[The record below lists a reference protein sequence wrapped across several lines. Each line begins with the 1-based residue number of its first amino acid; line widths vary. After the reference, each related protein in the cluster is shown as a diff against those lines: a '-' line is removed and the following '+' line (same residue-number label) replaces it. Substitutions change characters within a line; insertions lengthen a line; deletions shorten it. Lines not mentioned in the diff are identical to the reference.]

1 LGGVSSK
8 LTVDLPPGEYLFLLN
23 TASGITALTGYTLN
37 VLEDHVYTVSS
48 TTGSTT
54 GNVMA
59 DDIIPTGVTATVT
72 DVNGVHVNATGVT
85 TIQGL
90 YGSLTIDAQGNYTY
104 TLRSGVGA
112 DKIST
117 PDTFVYTITD
127 SNGHKDSASLNITP
141 TPHAL
146 DAINDVS
153 KQVVFDTTQHIA
165 AWSDT
170 TVGTTTWTTALF
182 KSTSGTGSGT
192 FVVDPNTALHN
203 IVLHFDIH
211 PCCRLAG
218 WGLAGLSRCW
228 VHQPLL
234 TGSFTG
240 GSTSINLTG
249 LDLDSGTYT
258 LSFTGTAGAL
268 SVGGITITP
277 SVTGTSVFL
286 SNYETTGVIPY
297 WGIST
302 TGGFSGCL
310 DQLASVNTRL
320 SITGFDGHV
329 STLDPFTS
337 SNTTATVVGHYGIL
351 TIGVDGSYTYTLNS
365 GVSLA
370 SMNSKEIFNYTLTAA
385 NGQSDSATLT
395 INLSP
400 QMTSTNHN
408 DIVTGS
414 AYGDTLIY
422 HVLDTTVA
430 QEPEGMVLAITGPI
444 SQSLRGIRSI
454 SLTCW
459 WAGTVKPLRL
469 ATTCMSP
476 PVAITP

>member
-1 LGGVSSK
+1 VVGVGLGSVLSLDVLSNLSNPIIYNVDQGTTRTMTLQANVGASPLARYLTCTSTSSTPQPRPISSIATKKLADRPAVGGVSSK

-59 DDIIPTGVTATVT
+59 DDIMPTGVTATVT

-170 TVGTTTWTTALF
+170 TVGTTNWTTALF

-203 IVLHFDIH
+203 IVLHFDISSLL
-211 PCCRLAG
+211 PLG
-218 WGLAGLSRCW
+218 GL
-228 VHQPLL
+228 
-234 TGSFTG
+234 
-240 GSTSINLTG
+240 
-249 LDLDSGTYT
+249 
-258 LSFTGTAGAL
+258 
-268 SVGGITITP
+268 
-277 SVTGTSVFL
+277 
-286 SNYETTGVIPY
+286 GVS
-297 WGIST
+297 W
-302 TGGFSGCL
+302 
-310 DQLASVNTRL
+310 
-320 SITGFDGHV
+320 SITLLG
-329 STLDPFTS
+329 
-337 SNTTATVVGHYGIL
+337 
-351 TIGVDGSYTYTLNS
+351 
-365 GVSLA
+365 A
-370 SMNSKEIFNYTLTAA
+370 SA
-385 NGQSDSATLT
+385 
-395 INLSP
+395 
-400 QMTSTNHN
+400 
-408 DIVTGS
+408 
-414 AYGDTLIY
+414 
-422 HVLDTTVA
+422 
-430 QEPEGMVLAITGPI
+430 
-444 SQSLRGIRSI
+444 R
-454 SLTCW
+454 C
-459 WAGTVKPLRL
+459 
-469 ATTCMSP
+469 
-476 PVAITP
+476 